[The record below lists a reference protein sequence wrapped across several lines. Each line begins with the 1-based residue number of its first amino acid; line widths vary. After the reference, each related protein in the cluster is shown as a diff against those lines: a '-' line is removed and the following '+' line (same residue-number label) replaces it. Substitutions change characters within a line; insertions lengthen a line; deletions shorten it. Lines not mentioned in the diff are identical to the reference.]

1 MSRVAI
7 TGASGYLG
15 SRLSARF
22 AALGWDVVKL
32 VRSPRAGRPD
42 EWRYVIDEP
51 PPKGSLE
58 SVDALVHAAY
68 DFSLTSRADIWRV
81 NVAGTKRLLEAAGA
95 AGIGRIIVLS
105 TMSAYTGT
113 TQLYGSAKLA
123 IESAALDVGGCVVR
137 PGIVYG
143 ERAGGMVGSLR
154 RMTRLPVVP
163 LIVGASA
170 LYPVHEDDLVS
181 AIVALAAQDF
191 APKGPIGV
199 AQPEPVQF
207 RTLME
212 SLAAAEGRRC
222 RFVPVP
228 WQLLYGPLRVGEAL
242 HVPLPFRA
250 DSLLGLVH
258 PAPSVPG
265 QEDLAR
271 LGVRLRRFPAASR
284 VPGAAVNAR

>member
-1 MSRVAI
+1 MSRIAI

-22 AALGWDVVKL
+22 DSLGWDVVKL
-32 VRSPRAGRPD
+32 IRSPRPGHPD
-42 EWRYVIDEP
+42 ERRYVIDAP
-51 PPKGSLE
+51 PAQGLLD
-58 SVDALVHAAY
+58 SVDVLIHTAY

-81 NVAGTKRLLEAAGA
+81 NVAGTQRLLDAAVT
-95 AGIGRIIVLS
+95 AGVGRIIVLS

-123 IESAALDVGGCVVR
+123 IESATLAAGGCVVR
-137 PGIVYG
+137 AGIVYG
-143 ERAGGMVGSLR
+143 AGAGGMVGGLR

-163 LIVGASA
+163 LIVGASS

-181 AIVALAAQDF
+181 AVVALATHDSM
-191 APKGPIGV
+191 PKGPIGV
-199 AQPEPVQF
+199 AQPEPVPF

-212 SLAAAEGRRC
+212 GLARAEGRRC

-228 WQLLYGPLRVGEAL
+228 WRLVYGTLRAGEAL
-242 HVPLPFRA
+242 HVQLPFRA
-250 DSLLGLVH
+250 DSLLGLVR

-265 QEDLAR
+265 QDDLAR
-271 LGVRLRRFPAASR
+271 LGVRLRRFAAGSR
-284 VPGAAVNAR
+284 VASSVANAQ